1 MQTGMAARQTLRM
14 KAKRDLEQHM
24 KQHMK
29 QHGCFHCR
37 KKGNLQ
43 FSHLLRAKKDGD
55 PRKMVCYVVKA
66 SRRAKVTA
74 LRKEMK
80 KCGILCRRCHD
91 AYDAHQRWGHP
102 KVAWATEGLGKIY
115 AKQGN
120 LAEALDH
127 YAKAAKLWHS
137 LQSKGVRR
145 TVAVL
150 LPQFIV

>member
-1 MQTGMAARQTLRM
+1 MAARQTLRM

-66 SRRAKVTA
+66 SRRAKVIA

-102 KVAWATEGLGKIY
+102 KVAWDAIYKLHGVAAAQWPKWESEYLSKSADWDRKI
-115 AKQGN
+115 K
-120 LAEALDH
+120 E
-127 YAKAAKLWHS
+127 KLS
-137 LQSKGVRR
+137 G
-145 TVAVL
+145 
-150 LPQFIV
+150 